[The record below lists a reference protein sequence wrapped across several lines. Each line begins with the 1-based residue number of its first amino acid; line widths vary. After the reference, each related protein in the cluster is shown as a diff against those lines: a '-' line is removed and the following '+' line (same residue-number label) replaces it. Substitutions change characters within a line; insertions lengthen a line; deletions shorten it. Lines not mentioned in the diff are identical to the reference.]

1 MSYNQLFIVDKPKN
15 MTSNQVIQKI
25 KYACKLKKIGHGGTL
40 DPLATG
46 VLIVGINKATKLL
59 QSQLT
64 ANKVYVAE
72 IAFGYQT
79 TTYDL
84 EGEITNRSEN
94 MKVRLE
100 DINNVCND
108 WKVNGYDQQVPIY
121 SAVKQNGQE
130 LYKLARQG
138 KTPIDIPFK
147 SVQIL
152 TFKIVD
158 LKDNI
163 LVIEIEVSKGFYI
176 RSFANDLGLKL
187 NGYATLTE
195 LRRTKSGD
203 FSINDAYSIDAII
216 DKLTQSNVS

>member
-46 VLIVGINKATKLL
+46 VLIVGINSATKLL

-64 ANKVYVAE
+64 ANKVYVAQ

-84 EGEITNRSEN
+84 EGEITNRKED
-94 MKVRLE
+94 MKISVQ
-100 DINNVCND
+100 DINNICND
-108 WKVNGYDQQVPIY
+108 WKENGYNQQVPIY

-138 KTPIDIPFK
+138 QTPIDIPFK
-147 SVQIL
+147 PVQIL
-152 TFKIVD
+152 AFKIID
-158 LKDNI
+158 FNNNI
-163 LVIEIEVSKGFYI
+163 LDIEIEVSKGFYI

-187 NGYATLTE
+187 GGYATLTE

-203 FSINDAYSIDAII
+203 FSIDDAYSIEAII
-216 DKLTQSNVS
+216 DKLNQVNVS

>member
-108 WKVNGYDQQVPIY
+108 WKENGYDQQVPIY

-158 LKDNI
+158 LKDNV

-203 FSINDAYSIDAII
+203 FSIDDAYSIDAII

>member
-84 EGEITNRSEN
+84 EGEITNRSKN

-108 WKVNGYDQQVPIY
+108 WKENGYDQQVPIY

>member
-108 WKVNGYDQQVPIY
+108 WKENGYDQQVPIY

-138 KTPIDIPFK
+138 KTPIDTPFK

-158 LKDNI
+158 LKDNV

-203 FSINDAYSIDAII
+203 FSIDDAYSIDAII